1 MTDILMPALSPTM
14 EEGGLAKW
22 LVKPGDM
29 ITAGQVIAEI
39 ETDKATMEV
48 EAVDEGVLEAI
59 LVEAGAQNVKVNT
72 PIAKL
77 RAEGVAAK
85 PAVQTATA
93 APQAS
98 AALPASAPAVAVLA
112 TMPQRTAAASP
123 AAAREGERQRA
134 SPLAKRMAAQA
145 GIDLSTL
152 VGTGPQGRIVRA
164 DIEQALARFAAKP
177 PEKPGE
183 TGAVIP
189 FRAAP
194 AANAVAEPIKP
205 GPLPFK
211 TDEYETIPL
220 DGMRRA
226 IARRMTQAFR
236 DIPHFPLTVDV
247 EIDRLLELRKSLNA
261 RLEGEGVKLSVND
274 LLIRACALG
283 LKRVPEAN
291 ASFAGDAIL
300 RHKHAHIAVA
310 VAVPGGLVTP
320 VIFKAETKGM
330 AEISQEVKLLAEK
343 ARARKLMPQDYEGG
357 TFSISNLGMYGI
369 KSFASILNE
378 PQAMILSVGAGEP
391 RPLVRDGEIK
401 IATMMTLTLTCD
413 HRAVD
418 GAIGADF
425 LSVLRRSIEDPM
437 TMML

>member
-1 MTDILMPALSPTM
+1 MIDILMPALSPTM

-29 ITAGQVIAEI
+29 IKAGQVIAEI

-48 EAVDEGVLEAI
+48 EAADEGVLEAI
-59 LVEAGAQNVKVNT
+59 LIEAGAQNVKVNT
-72 PIAKL
+72 PIARL
-77 RAEGVAAK
+77 RGEGAPAK
-85 PAVQTATA
+85 A
-93 APQAS
+93 APPLTAQPALQPAS
-98 AALPASAPAVAVLA
+98 AAQMAPAKAA
-112 TMPQRTAAASP
+112 PTMRAAAQ
-123 AAAREGERQRA
+123 EGAERQRA

-145 GIDLSTL
+145 GIDLTTL
-152 VGTGPQGRIVRA
+152 SGSGPHGRIVRA
-164 DIEQALARFAAKP
+164 DIEMALSRPAPKP
-177 PEKPGE
+177 AE

-189 FRAAP
+189 FRAA
-194 AANAVAEPIKP
+194 AAVPDTAKAA
-205 GPLPFK
+205 PLPFK
-211 TDEYETIPL
+211 NDEYETIPL

-247 EIDRLLELRKSLNA
+247 EIDRLLELRKNLNT

-310 VAVPGGLVTP
+310 VAIPGGLVTP

-378 PQAMILSVGAGEP
+378 PQAMILSVGVGEP
-391 RPLVRDGEIK
+391 RPLVRAGEIK